1 MRWVL
6 PSKGLAI
13 GKGGR
18 QAGEGCSRRTGQPTV
33 YSAIDRSSETSLENR
48 PVDFQHAH
56 DGDLDRSDLG
66 DKNDCRGFRR
76 EWEGGDESSE

>member
-1 MRWVL
+1 M
-6 PSKGLAI
+6 
-13 GKGGR
+13 
-18 QAGEGCSRRTGQPTV
+18 ENQPL
-33 YSAIDRSSETSLENR
+33 DL
-48 PVDFQHAH
+48 QHTH